1 MTYWVGVMSGTSLDG
16 IDVAIVELTGDAEL
30 FESWEVLTFHTEQY
44 TPQQRAMIRAV
55 INSGSA
61 AAICDLDFELG
72 TQFAKA
78 VLSALKLA
86 PIPADAIE
94 AVGSHGQTIWHRPP
108 GEDRSGA
115 TLQLGQPAV
124 IAEQTGLPVVSNFR
138 ARDMAVGG
146 EGAPLTAYT
155 DELLFR
161 GSEALAIQN
170 IGGISNVTALPVHG
184 TDKQA
189 IAFDPGPGVALIDA
203 AVERLTDGAQTYDWN
218 GELASRGTV
227 SEDALN
233 EWLGDPY
240 FQLAPPKSTGRERF
254 SECRLW
260 EWLLIHADLS
270 VEDLIATLTELTV
283 RTIADSYRFIE
294 FDLASCYLCGGGA
307 RNPSLVRR
315 LREHLDPL
323 PVRNLAEL
331 SLDPDAREAVAF
343 AILARQHI
351 LGIPSSA
358 SWATGARTSC
368 VLGDLTPA

>member
-1 MTYWVGVMSGTSLDG
+1 MFYGDSLDRNGSYAKKG
-16 IDVAIVELTGDAEL
+16 IVDSAILSELMNHE
-30 FESWEVLTFHTEQY
+30 F
-44 TPQQRAMIRAV
+44 
-55 INSGSA
+55 INKS
-61 AAICDLDFELG
+61 
-72 TQFAKA
+72 
-78 VLSALKLA
+78 
-86 PIPADAIE
+86 
-94 AVGSHGQTIWHRPP
+94 
-108 GEDRSGA
+108 
-115 TLQLGQPAV
+115 
-124 IAEQTGLPVVSNFR
+124 
-138 ARDMAVGG
+138 
-146 EGAPLTAYT
+146 
-155 DELLFR
+155 
-161 GSEALAIQN
+161 
-170 IGGISNVTALPVHG
+170 
-184 TDKQA
+184 
-189 IAFDPGPGVALIDA
+189 
-203 AVERLTDGAQTYDWN
+203 
-218 GELASRGTV
+218 
-227 SEDALN
+227 
-233 EWLGDPY
+233 
-240 FQLAPPKSTGRERF
+240 PPKSTGRERF